1 MGEGVLCVFINVRFI
16 SLSAPGT
23 PAGLLPRPG
32 LLAASSFTSSSS
44 SSYLSRLGATQ
55 AGPTSRA
62 SPTTPLSKRKSNS
75 FFPGAPLPQSLSL
88 SLS

>member
-16 SLSAPGT
+16 SLPAPGT

-44 SSYLSRLGATQ
+44 YLSRLRATQ